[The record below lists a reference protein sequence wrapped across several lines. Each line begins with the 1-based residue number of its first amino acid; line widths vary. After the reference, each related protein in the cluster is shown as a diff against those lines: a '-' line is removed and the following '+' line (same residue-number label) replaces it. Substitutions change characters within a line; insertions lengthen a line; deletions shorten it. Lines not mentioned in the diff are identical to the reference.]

1 MGVPLST
8 STKTVLFTDLEDYTA
23 SVSEMD
29 RAQLHALIEEHEQK
43 VAFVLQQHGGQ
54 IVKSIGDSFLSVF
67 DSATDA
73 IKAGLAL
80 QTSLQDDPDFNV
92 RIGIATGDVE
102 QIGDD
107 FFGSCV
113 NLASRILS
121 QTPSEEIWFAQSTF
135 LAMNPSEIAWDEV
148 GRFLFKG
155 FFFEMPVYRAIPHH
169 AFCPNAEFLKI
180 SNTLDVV
187 VYRYGDIVPTIT
199 RNDVV
204 VVLNAP
210 TDTKGQEDVC
220 SQLSF
225 VPIQQIWLCGYYLSP
240 KDRYSWLGKGGKWLI
255 GDELMIQQA
264 LQLVEEEE
272 ESEEGQTI
280 ILSRDRA
287 FLSLSG
293 LALPRPPIADVIGY
307 RYYLDRAG
315 NWSSVSQSPLLS
327 VQVSQNSV
335 VLHILTSGVHIDR
348 NPVPQGREIE
358 LTADTFI
365 SVQNFL
371 LSYLHFGNK
380 VLWGMFDGVDECQLF
395 LEEGKRIELG
405 REFATS
411 TFSLRNSRQ
420 QGHLIW
426 ASTASAEQLKK
437 QGFTLE
443 RGLVGRK
450 QVVVEAQNNGFL
462 ITQLHP
468 HCPSYIIHDGECSS
482 LAVQKQ
488 HLMRGMQKLILGTNV
503 FSINFQ

>member
-1 MGVPLST
+1 MST

-43 VAFVLQQHGGQ
+43 VAFVLEQHGGR
-54 IVKSIGDSFLSVF
+54 IVKSIGDSFLSIF

-102 QIGDD
+102 EIGDD

-121 QTPSEEIWFAQSTF
+121 QTPSKEIWFAQSTF

-155 FFFEMPVYRAIPHH
+155 FFFEMPVYRAIPLH
-169 AFCPNAEFLKI
+169 AFTPSEEFLKI
-180 SNTLDVV
+180 TNTLDVV
-187 VYRYGDIVPTIT
+187 VYRYGDPVPIIT
-199 RNDVV
+199 RNDVI
-204 VVLNAP
+204 VVLNVP
-210 TDTKGQEDVC
+210 TDSKGQEMIC
-220 SQLSF
+220 SHLSF

-240 KDRYSWLGKGGKWLI
+240 KDRYSWSSKGGKWLI
-255 GDELMIQQA
+255 GDDLMIQRS
-264 LQLVEEEE
+264 LQKVEEEE
-272 ESEEGQTI
+272 DSEGQTI
-280 ILSRDRA
+280 ILTRDRV

-307 RYYLDRAG
+307 RYYLDREG
-315 NWSSVSQSPLLS
+315 NWSSLSQNPLLS
-327 VQVSQNSV
+327 VQVSLNSV
-335 VLHILTSGVHIDR
+335 VLHILTSGVSINR
-348 NPVPQGREIE
+348 NPVFAGKEIE
-358 LTADTFI
+358 LTKDSLI
-365 SVQNFL
+365 SVQNFQ
-371 LSYLHFGNK
+371 LSYIHFGNK

-395 LEEGKRIELG
+395 LEEGERIELG

-426 ASTASAEQLKK
+426 ASTGSAEQLKR

-450 QVVVEAQNNGFL
+450 QVVVESQNKGFL

-488 HLMRGMQKLILGTNV
+488 HLLCGMQKLILGTNV